1 MFIILSG
8 DKSSLRDQT
17 QKRVNDAFELG
28 RNGVNESERIFSPTV
43 KSDFRQTSGGYSA
56 NFSLDLH
63 VIRNQD
69 WTTIIVMKKE
79 TNHLNS
85 IISQFEDL
93 KNVCPDYGKDAA
105 TLYPAMIID
114 D

>member
-1 MFIILSG
+1 
-8 DKSSLRDQT
+8 
-17 QKRVNDAFELG
+17 
-28 RNGVNESERIFSPTV
+28 
-43 KSDFRQTSGGYSA
+43 
-56 NFSLDLH
+56 
-63 VIRNQD
+63 
-69 WTTIIVMKKE
+69 MKKE

-114 D
+114 DEADYASQNTDVRGDGTTIHNDILRLRKTIPRNCYVAYTATPQANFSADIDDEIGYPKDFLVDDRAIPRSR